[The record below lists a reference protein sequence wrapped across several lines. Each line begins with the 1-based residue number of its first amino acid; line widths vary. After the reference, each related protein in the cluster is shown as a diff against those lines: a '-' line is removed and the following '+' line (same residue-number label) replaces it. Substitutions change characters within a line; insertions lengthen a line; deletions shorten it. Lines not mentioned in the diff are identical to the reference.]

1 MQHLTTSSF
10 PGGPAKRSL
19 LSLGLAALLFVLGAT
34 VPVTQGPVEASL
46 SAKPFPNSCGR
57 EGQKP
62 CPLFGKDRHI
72 PSCMSGLV
80 ERPLGKRCSKK
91 RTAKEVVRDV
101 RSDVRDTTNTVH
113 EGVRDGASVVS
124 DGARDVGRRLG
135 RNDRII
141 GKAKNVI
148 RELGPTLKAAALT
161 MNDCRIDSILM
172 GLTRNNQASIAKRIQ
187 ENNCWTGIL
196 ENARTQGYQTV
207 TMGVSGG
214 GSFLVGAEGE
224 NGLAFDTS
232 GERPVTTYHT
242 LGIKFLSLGAGA
254 AGTLGYWKADNTSFG
269 GDGHGAS
276 LALTAAGGSGAAVWF
291 GYDSDEVTG
300 VSVSLT
306 AGAEADVAYVR
317 NRTEILSYTYPVA
330 QPSFAAAD
338 LGGYKPSAAPNWQ
351 RRASRRSQQRVSPGN
366 QAIYDGVARGTA
378 LGLEIAGQ
386 RYLEKQLRKP
396 QTIVKACNKSDYK
409 SINIVM
415 AYRMPAY
422 EGSGSRWRS
431 EGWWTA
437 KKGKCVN
444 LGLPNYEPGIG
455 YEDVMFLYATTS
467 ARDEDGNWVDV
478 YAGNALSFCIDND
491 RFDFPQSRQMDCSGP
506 NKRVARG
513 WEMNVTQGVNRF
525 NFNPR

>member
-1 MQHLTTSSF
+1 MRSTSNFHFRASF
-10 PGGPAKRSL
+10 T
-19 LSLGLAALLFVLGAT
+19 SLGVAALFVALAVL
-34 VPVTQGPVEASL
+34 VPITAGPLEARVA
-46 SAKPFPNSCGR
+46 AKPFPESCGR

-62 CPLFGKDRHI
+62 CPLFGKNRHV
-72 PSCMSGLV
+72 PSCMPGLV

-91 RTAKEVVRDV
+91 RTATEVVRDV
-101 RSDVRDTTNTVH
+101 RGDVRDTTDT
-113 EGVRDGASVVS
+113 VRDGVANAADSVR
-124 DGARDVGRRLG
+124 DGARDVRGRLG

-148 RELGPTLKAAALT
+148 RELGPTLRAASRT
-161 MNDCRIDSILM
+161 IVDCRIDFILM
-172 GLTRNNQASIAKRIQ
+172 EMTRDNQASIAKRIQ
-187 ENNCWTGIL
+187 ENSCWPDIL
-196 ENARTQGYQTV
+196 ENARAEGYQTV

-338 LGGYKPSAAPNWQ
+338 LGGYTPSAAPNWRQ
-351 RRASRRSQQRVSPGN
+351 RSAARGYQQGVSPGN

-386 RYLEKQLRKP
+386 RILEKQLRKP

-409 SINIVM
+409 SISIVM

-431 EGWWTA
+431 QGWWNV
-437 KKGKCVN
+437 KKGKCAN

-455 YEDVMFLYATTS
+455 YEDVMFLYATTP

-491 RFDFPQSRQMDCSGP
+491 VFDYPQSRQMDCSGP
-506 NKRVARG
+506 NQRVATG

-525 NFNPR
+525 NFTPR